1 MSIADAIAAARSSIA
16 QAESAAAADVSSGE
30 ADATW
35 GTTQAQAAYQLAIQ
49 ILRDKTVE
57 LAPALLEL
65 EAAAIGKGIA
75 TYLEDEAQAA
85 VIEKKVFAE
94 AEAAARQLRLA
105 SEKAAVGEEAA
116 SRADAARVQALSHVG
131 IEPAADV
138 RGAVR
143 EALARVKV
151 AVAAAVAAGV
161 DQT

>member
-1 MSIADAIAAARSSIA
+1 MSIAAAIAAARSSVA

-30 ADATW
+30 ADAAW
-35 GTTQAQAAYQLAIQ
+35 GATQAQAAYQLAIQ

-57 LAPALLEL
+57 LAPALLAL

-85 VIEKKVFAE
+85 VIEKEVFAE
-94 AEAAARQLRLA
+94 AEAAARQLKLA

-116 SRADAARVQALSHVG
+116 TRADTARVPALSHVG
-131 IEPAADV
+131 IELAADV
-138 RGAVR
+138 RGIVR
-143 EALARVKV
+143 EALARVEV
-151 AVAAAVAAGV
+151 AVAAGI